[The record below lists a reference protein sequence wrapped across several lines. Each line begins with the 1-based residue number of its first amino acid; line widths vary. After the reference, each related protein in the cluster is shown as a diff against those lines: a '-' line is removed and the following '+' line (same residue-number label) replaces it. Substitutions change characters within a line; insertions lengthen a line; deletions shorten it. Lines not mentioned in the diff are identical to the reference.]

1 MTRPIH
7 FTLPALLAL
16 GTALPALADG
26 GEHVL
31 VIQDHRFEPA
41 EVRVPARQ
49 RVKLIVENRDATP
62 EELESNDLRR
72 EKIIP
77 GNSKGTIWVGPL
89 PKGEYQ
95 FYGEFHESTAQ
106 GKLIAE

>member
-31 VIQDHRFEPA
+31 VIQDHRFEPS
-41 EVRVPARQ
+41 EIRVPARE
-49 RVKLIVENRDATP
+49 RVKLVVDNRDPTP
-62 EELESNDLRR
+62 EEFESSDLRR
-72 EKIIP
+72 EKIVP
-77 GNSKGTIWVGPL
+77 GNSKATIWVGPL